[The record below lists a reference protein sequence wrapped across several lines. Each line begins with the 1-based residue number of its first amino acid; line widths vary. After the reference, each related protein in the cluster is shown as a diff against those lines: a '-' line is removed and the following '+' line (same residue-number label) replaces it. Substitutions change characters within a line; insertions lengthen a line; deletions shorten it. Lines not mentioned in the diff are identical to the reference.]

1 MQITLNN
8 RPAYALDFPNPPS
21 DIVGVRY
28 SFHGGGSVK
37 DTRFITHG
45 KTIELK

>member
-8 RPAYALDFPNPPS
+8 RPAYSLDFPNVPS

-28 SFHGGGSVK
+28 RFRGGGSVK
-37 DTRFITHG
+37 DARFVTQG
-45 KTIELK
+45 RTIELR